1 MIPFFAEQWNIETA
15 FSFFCLSLCP
25 WRDLFFLELMNNL
38 KCYKGYIVLIE
49 DRKLWKKEKK
59 YRSPKLL
66 LVLYIDYKF
75 LNFGGTLLPSSN
87 KQWNCFWQF
96 RYPKPCQLDQLLFA
110 GKLAYRLKNEGAKVR
125 LYYLSVTL
133 VHDLDLQLFVGQQ
146 EVPFSWSFN
155 WCRNLDS

>member
-96 RYPKPCQLDQLLFA
+96 RYPKHANLISFYLQESWPIDWRMKGLRLDYIIWVLLWFMIWISSCLLVNR
-110 GKLAYRLKNEGAKVR
+110 KSHLAEASIGV
-125 LYYLSVTL
+125 
-133 VHDLDLQLFVGQQ
+133 
-146 EVPFSWSFN
+146 EI
-155 WCRNLDS
+155 